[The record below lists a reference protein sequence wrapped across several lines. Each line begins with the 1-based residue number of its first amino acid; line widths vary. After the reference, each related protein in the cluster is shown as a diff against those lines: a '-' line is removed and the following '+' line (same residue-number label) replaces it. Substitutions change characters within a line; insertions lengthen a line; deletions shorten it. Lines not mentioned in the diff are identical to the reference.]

1 MIDFLKIVGADS
13 SAENGNESNPKMSY
27 ENFKSVMTTN
37 GKDNGENLL
46 DHHVTEIIAD
56 SKLLHEDFIMIE
68 DFAQYLMSKWLVT
81 IRLNRIKNQ
90 SKNV

>member
-1 MIDFLKIVGADS
+1 
-13 SAENGNESNPKMSY
+13 
-27 ENFKSVMTTN
+27 
-37 GKDNGENLL
+37 
-46 DHHVTEIIAD
+46 
-56 SKLLHEDFIMIE
+56 MIE